1 MPDQLALQ
9 IMDYNRGYEPKII
22 TSFLMKELSDII
34 QSYDTAVMH
43 NKQTALAT
51 VVKVD
56 GSSYRRPGARM
67 LITEDG
73 EMTGAISGGC
83 LEGDALRK
91 AQFAIFQQ
99 QNKLV
104 VYDTTDEDD
113 LKFGVQLGCN
123 GIVYILF
130 EPVKPGD
137 ANNPI
142 NLLKKVTQQRQ
153 DAMLVTAFNEKN
165 TAVQKG
171 TCCVVNE
178 VESFCSDH
186 EMSSLIDESKLL
198 LRQKET
204 VIKDNTNGSILY
216 QFIPPST
223 QLVIVGAGNDAQPLA
238 EMAFLLGWEIVVI
251 DGRDGE
257 VLVLLDAHPVIAA
270 ATEGRTDAER
280 CIINVT
286 ASARIRYLNPHR
298 HKITSCS
305 VSELVSPD
313 HRLHIT
319 PLVAG
324 ASAQRERL
332 GFRTFRARN
341 SLSGPHRLWEVRP
354 RPRLGGQRGLGLFHA
369 HALWLITALRP
380 QMRQLSN
387 QIFR

>member
-1 MPDQLALQ
+1 
-9 IMDYNRGYEPKII
+9 
-22 TSFLMKELSDII
+22 MKELNDVI
-34 QSYDTAVMH
+34 QSYDTAVMQ
-43 NKQTALAT
+43 NKRTALAT

-73 EMTGAISGGC
+73 QMTGAISGGC

-130 EPVKPGD
+130 EPLKPD
-137 ANNPI
+137 DEKNQI
-142 NLLKKVTQQRQ
+142 NLLKRVSQQRR
-153 DAMLVTAFNEKN
+153 DAMLVTVFNENN

-178 VESFCSDH
+178 AESFCSDD
-186 EMSSLIDESKLL
+186 EMSLLIDESKPL

-204 VIKDNTNGSILY
+204 VIKDNTNGSVLY

-238 EMAFLLGWEIVVI
+238 EMAFLLGWNIVVI
-251 DGRDGE
+251 DGRPVYATKNRFPKANKISLTKPAEILSAVNIDE
-257 VLVLLDAHPVIAA
+257 QTAVVLMTHNYNYDLAALEQLVKTNCKYIGALGPKKKLYKMFNDLNEKGIIISEEMMHSIYGPVGLDIGAETSEEIALSVL
-270 ATEGRTDAER
+270 
-280 CIINVT
+280 
-286 ASARIRYLNPHR
+286 
-298 HKITSCS
+298 
-305 VSELVSPD
+305 SEIKAVFS
-313 HRLHIT
+313 
-319 PLVAG
+319 
-324 ASAQRERL
+324 QREGSSL
-332 GFRTFRARN
+332 KERTTEIHSRN
-341 SLSGPHRLWEVRP
+341 STSMHE
-354 RPRLGGQRGLGLFHA
+354 
-369 HALWLITALRP
+369 
-380 QMRQLSN
+380 
-387 QIFR
+387 